1 MQKVFVNS
9 MKREPTPPSLLFSVP
24 SLNLHLLETVLPD
37 GHEGGNTVLAV
48 VEEDDHAVGVHGLAG
63 EELVVLEVGNDLLG
77 VARSLGLEVLNGGVV
92 GALGL
97 ETLLD
102 GLHVAYDRL
111 ALGML
116 TGTGV
121 HRTLEVCEVALLV
134 EASLV
139 QAERVDDVN
148 LLLSRVLGT
157 LLLLLGGSIGT
168 SVCIVLAGVV

>member
-1 MQKVFVNS
+1 
-9 MKREPTPPSLLFSVP
+9 
-24 SLNLHLLETVLPD
+24 
-37 GHEGGNTVLAV
+37 
-48 VEEDDHAVGVHGLAG
+48 
-63 EELVVLEVGNDLLG
+63 
-77 VARSLGLEVLNGGVV
+77 
-92 GALGL
+92 
-97 ETLLD
+97 
-102 GLHVAYDRL
+102 
-111 ALGML
+111 LGML